1 MLSIFQVIVV
11 TGANSGVGKELAQ
24 ILYAKNAK
32 VYMLARSES
41 KTKAAID
48 SIKAAVPMSSGDM
61 IFIPLDLADLPSINV
76 SANELLRREQK
87 IHLLF
92 NNAGVGYPEKG
103 SKTKQGYELQV
114 GVNCIGAFAL
124 TKLLTQTIVATAK
137 ASPPNTVRVVWVS
150 SSAAEG
156 ANPNTFMASLPDIQ
170 NKGSAQGYFASKL
183 GNYFHATEFAARHKE
198 DGIMSIPLNP
208 GNLDSDFWRSQG
220 PILTYLLQKTVLFP
234 PKYGA
239 YTALFAGFSPQ
250 VTPEMSG
257 HFGKYLPG
265 IAYNLYSHELL
276 PTKAISN
283 QSVVAP
289 WGRFWNV
296 SKQMIAASKSKSE
309 GGTGVAADFWK
320 WTDDQVQL
328 YI

>member
-1 MLSIFQVIVV
+1 MSIISPLRQVFPGKPHFTEKDVPDLKNKVIVV

-257 HFGKYLPG
+257 HF
-265 IAYNLYSHELL
+265 
-276 PTKAISN
+276 
-283 QSVVAP
+283 VAP